1 MPDDPDLL
9 PLTAL
14 RELPVQLPGPA
25 DARARGTRRHRRQQA
40 RTVLA
45 VAVLASGV
53 ALGAGALT
61 GTRPDRTQVAA
72 TSPTMPPEPSPLQD
86 STPSP
91 TPTPMPSSKPTP
103 SSEPTPLS
111 PPSPTNAVVAAESG
125 PASGTDIGFLKAVET
140 ERGKTLLRWDR
151 VQFLT
156 GAKAQAYAT
165 AHGFL
170 VANDY
175 VLLND
180 NPTLRTYRLAR
191 GARIRLIPTEPSS
204 FKETTDPQQLAAE
217 LEHPLFGTL
226 YDLVFSADRTEV
238 VDVTQHYTP

>member
-1 MPDDPDLL
+1 MPDDLDLL

-14 RELPVQLPGPA
+14 RELLVQLPGPA
-25 DARARGTRRHRRQQA
+25 VARARGSRRHRRQQA

-61 GTRPDRTQVAA
+61 GTRPSRTQVPA
-72 TSPTMPPEPSPLQD
+72 TSPTMPPEPSPLQNP
-86 STPSP
+86 TPSP
-91 TPTPMPSSKPTP
+91 TPTPMPSS
-103 SSEPTPLS
+103 SPTPLS
-111 PPSPTNAVVAAESG
+111 PPAPTTAVVAAESG

-156 GAKAQAYAT
+156 GAEAQAYAT
-165 AHGFL
+165 AHGVL

-180 NPTLRTYRLAR
+180 NSTLRTYRLAR

-204 FKETTDPQQLAAE
+204 FKQTTDPQQLAAE